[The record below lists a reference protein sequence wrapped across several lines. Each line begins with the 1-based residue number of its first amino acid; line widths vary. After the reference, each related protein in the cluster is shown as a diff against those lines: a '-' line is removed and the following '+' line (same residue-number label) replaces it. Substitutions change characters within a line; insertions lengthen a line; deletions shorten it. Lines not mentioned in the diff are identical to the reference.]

1 MSLNLCRWNSVKH
14 KEPLSERKLPSLLLI
29 WLKLR
34 PAAACWPHV
43 CWKTAC
49 YFLSC
54 LLGSQAH
61 LLSFFF
67 PYTRTKGRL
76 RLLSGT
82 NTNAF
87 TPLPICVFVADKRG
101 LFVALM
107 SIWSSCSFCRTDTT
121 VCEYINHVNT
131 DLFSIPSIANWCLL
145 ASYSKLRQENSANY
159 ITMYALTKTKSD
171 RWMDSN

>member
-1 MSLNLCRWNSVKH
+1 MSLNLRRWNPVKH
-14 KEPLSERKLPSLLLI
+14 KEPPYKRKLPSLLLI

-67 PYTRTKGRL
+67 HYTRTKGRL

-82 NTNAF
+82 NTNVF
-87 TPLPICVFVADKRG
+87 TPLPICMFVADKKG
-101 LFVALM
+101 LFLALM
-107 SIWSSCSFCRTDTT
+107 SICLSCSFCRTDTT
-121 VCEYINHVNT
+121 VCECIDHVNT
-131 DLFSIPSIANWCLL
+131 DLFSILSKANWCLL
-145 ASYSKLRQENSANY
+145 TSYSKLRQEYSANY
-159 ITMYALTKTKSD
+159 IIMYVLTKTKSD
-171 RWMDSN
+171 RWMNDD